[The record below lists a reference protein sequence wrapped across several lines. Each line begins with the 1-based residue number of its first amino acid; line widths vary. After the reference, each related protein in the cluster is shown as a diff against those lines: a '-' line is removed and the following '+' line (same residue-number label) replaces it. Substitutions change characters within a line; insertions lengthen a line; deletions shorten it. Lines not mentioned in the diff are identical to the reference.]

1 LTTTLFSNM
10 KRIQSKRAVIVGIFI
25 LVGLAIFMGAL
36 ITLGKQKKTFTKGIP
51 VKAVFDNV
59 SGLQVGNNI
68 WFSGVKVGTVK
79 KLELTNNAR
88 VIVDM
93 TIDKGSRDFIHE
105 DAKAKIGS
113 DGLIGNKIVVIY
125 GGTETTPAIKAND
138 TLHAE
143 AALSTEEMMNS
154 LQENNKNLLAITSD
168 FKMISRRL
176 ASGEGTVGRLLTDNS
191 FMEQLQATAATLH
204 KASSNIQLLSSNMAD
219 YTAKFQTKGVLAN
232 DLVSDTSIFK
242 SLRSSVV
249 QIQEASDNAKELTDN
264 LKTVSQK
271 ITDSSNTVGVL
282 LHDQQT
288 ADNLRATIENLQ
300 SGTQKFDEDM
310 EALQHNFLFR
320 GFFKKKAKREQA
332 EQQKQTVQQ
341 PAQKPG
347 VADK

>member
-1 LTTTLFSNM
+1 M
-10 KRIQSKRAVIVGIFI
+10 KAIQGKRAVIVGIFI
-25 LVGLAIFMGAL
+25 LVGVAIFMGAL
-36 ITLGKQKKTFTKGIP
+36 ITLGKQKKTFTKGIL

-59 SGLQVGNNI
+59 NGLQAGNNI

-79 KLELTNNAR
+79 KLELTSNAK

-93 TIDKGSRDFIHE
+93 TIDKKSKDFIHE

-125 GGTETTPAIKAND
+125 GGTQNVPAVKAND
-138 TLHAE
+138 ILGVET
-143 AALSTEEMMNS
+143 ALSTEEMMNS

-176 ASGEGTVGRLLTDNS
+176 ADGQGTVGKLLTDES
-191 FMEQLQATAATLH
+191 FMDQLQATAVTLQ

-219 YTAKFQTKGVLAN
+219 YSAKLQTRGVLAN
-232 DLVSDTSIFK
+232 DLVSDTTIFR
-242 SLRSSVV
+242 SLRSSVA
-249 QIQEASDNAKELTDN
+249 QIQEASDNAKELTNN

-271 ITDSSNTVGVL
+271 INDSSNTVGIL

-300 SGTQKFDEDM
+300 SGTHKFDEDM

-320 GFFKKKAKREQA
+320 GFFRKKAKREQA
-332 EQQKQTVQQ
+332 EQQKQTAQQ
-341 PAQKPG
+341 QQAQKP
-347 VADK
+347 VVVTH